1 VARFWR
7 DPFDTLCLQD
17 RQQGKTFA
25 STKEGYNM
33 TGRIIVLVSDL
44 DDSSHG
50 EINVL
55 ETPEQA
61 AHFVETL
68 LESGFEQDRLRVFG
82 GDEMAMQVHHRPVV
96 SLMNPDQ
103 PQNGRGRKEEVQREA
118 APEPQVVAEEQ
129 TPVAR
134 VAAAPAPRAARNLE
148 YQEVVAAEPFVQ
160 NGVRFS
166 SMFKPA

>member
-1 VARFWR
+1 
-7 DPFDTLCLQD
+7 
-17 RQQGKTFA
+17 
-25 STKEGYNM
+25 M

-50 EINVL
+50 EVNVL

-68 LESGFEQDRLRVFG
+68 LESGFEQARVRVFG
-82 GDEMAMQVHHRPVV
+82 GDEMQMQVHHRPVV
-96 SLMNPDQ
+96 SLTNPDLA
-103 PQNGRGRKEEVQREA
+103 QNGRGRKEEVLEA
-118 APEPQVVAEEQ
+118 APEPQVVEEAA
-129 TPVAR
+129 PVAR
-134 VAAAPAPRAARNLE
+134 AAAAQAPRAARSAE

>member
-1 VARFWR
+1 
-7 DPFDTLCLQD
+7 
-17 RQQGKTFA
+17 
-25 STKEGYNM
+25 M

-50 EINVL
+50 EVNVL

-68 LESGFEQDRLRVFG
+68 LESGFEQARVRVFG
-82 GDEMAMQVHHRPVV
+82 GDEMQMQVHHRPVV
-96 SLMNPDQ
+96 SLTNPDLA
-103 PQNGRGRKEEVQREA
+103 QNGRGQKEEVLQATPEPQAVEEA
-118 APEPQVVAEEQ
+118 AP
-129 TPVAR
+129 VAR
-134 VAAAPAPRAARNLE
+134 AAAAQAPRAARNLE